1 MTQTLS
7 QLEHSE
13 AFIERHI
20 GSSAEQRQE
29 LLAAVGARSLSAL
42 IQQIVPAD
50 IQLPGPPPV
59 GDAATEHQAL
69 AELKAIASQNQRYK
83 SYIGMGYSAVLTPP
97 VILRNMLENPGWYTA
112 YTPYQPEVSQGRL
125 EALLNFQTVTL
136 DLTGLDLASA
146 SLLDEAT
153 AAAEAMA
160 LAKRASK
167 LKDANRFFVADD
179 VHPQT
184 LDVVRTR
191 AETFGFD
198 VIVDKAEKV
207 LELDGV
213 FGVLLQQ
220 VGTTGELHDYSALL
234 AELKS
239 RKIITSVA
247 ADIMA
252 LVLLTAPGK
261 QGADV
266 VFGSAQR
273 FGVPMG
279 YGGPHAAFFA
289 CRDEFKRSMPGRIIG
304 VSRDAAGNT
313 ALRMAMQTI
322 GMGYSAVLTPP
333 VILRNMLEN
342 PGWYTAYTPYQPEV
356 SQGRLEALLNF
367 QTVTLDLTGLD
378 LASASLLDEA
388 TAAAEAMALAKR
400 ASKLKDANRF
410 FVADDVHPQTLDV
423 VRTRAETFG
432 FDVIVDKAEKVLELD
447 GVFGVL
453 LQQVGTT
460 GELHDYSALLAELKS
475 RKIITSVAADIMALV
490 LLTAPGKQGADVVF
504 GSAQRFGVPM
514 GYGGPHA
521 AFFACRDEFKRS
533 MPGRIIGVS
542 RDAAGN
548 TALRM
553 AMQTREQHIRR
564 EKANSN
570 ICTSQVLLANIA
582 SLYAVYHGPQG
593 LQRIAGRIHRL
604 TDILAAGLQKAGLTL
619 RHHTWFD
626 TLTVEVKDKAAVLE
640 RALSFGINL
649 RTDIHGAVGITLD
662 EATSREDVQTLFALL
677 AGDNHGLDIDALDA
691 AVSKNSQSIPAAML
705 RQDPILTHPV
715 FNRYHSETEMMRY
728 MHRLERKDLALNQA
742 MIPLGSCTMKLNAAA
757 EMIPI
762 TWPEFSELHPFCP
775 PEQAAG
781 YQQMI
786 GQLSQWLVQLTGYDA
801 VCMQPNSGAQGEYAG
816 LLAIRRYHE
825 SRNEAGR
832 HVCLIPSSAHGTNP
846 ASAQMA
852 GMSVVV
858 VACDKNGNIDLHD
871 LRVKAEQAGE
881 ELSCIM
887 VTYPST
893 HGVYEETIREVCQI
907 VHQFGGQVYLDGA
920 NMNAQVGI
928 TTPGYIGADV
938 SHLNLHK
945 TFCIPH
951 GGGGPG
957 MGPIGVKAHLAPFV
971 PGHSVV
977 QIDGVTTQQGAV
989 SAAPF
994 GSASI
999 LPISWMYIRMMG
1011 AEGLKQAS
1019 QMAILNANYI
1029 ATRLK
1034 DAYPILY
1041 TGRDHRV
1048 AHECILDIRPLK
1060 EETGISEMD
1069 IAKRLIDFGFHA
1081 PTMSFPVACTL
1092 MVEPTESESKVELDR
1107 FIDAMLAIRSEIDR
1121 VAKGE
1126 WPLED
1131 NPLVNAPHVQAELV
1145 NDWQHP
1151 YSRELAVFPVAGV
1164 RENKYW
1170 PSVKRLDDVYGDRN
1184 LFCSCVPMSDYE

>member
-1 MTQTLS
+1 MFQESPLMTQSLR
-7 QLEHSE
+7 QLENHE
-13 AFIERHI
+13 AFIDRHI
-20 GSSAEQRQE
+20 GPDAQQQHEMLE
-29 LLAAVGARSLSAL
+29 AVGARSLNEL
-42 IQQIVPAD
+42 IASIVPAD
-50 IQLPGPPPV
+50 IQLAEPPQV
-59 GDAATEHQAL
+59 GEAATEFAAL
-69 AELKAIASQNQRYK
+69 AELKTIASRNKRFK
-83 SYIGMGYSAVLTPP
+83 TYIGMGYTAVQTPP

-125 EALLNFQTVTL
+125 EALLNFQQVTL
-136 DLTGLDLASA
+136 DLTGLDIASA

-160 LAKRASK
+160 MAKRVSK
-167 LKDANRFFVADD
+167 LKNANRFFVAAD

-198 VIVDKAEKV
+198 VIVDDAAKV
-207 LELDGV
+207 LDHQDV

-220 VGTTGELHDYSALL
+220 VGTTGEVHDYSALIT
-234 AELKS
+234 ELKS
-239 RKIITSVA
+239 RKVIVSVA
-247 ADIMA
+247 ADFMT

-261 QGADV
+261 QGADI

-289 CRDEFKRSMPGRIIG
+289 ARDEFKRSMPGRIIG
-304 VSRDAAGNT
+304 VSRDAAG
-313 ALRMAMQTI
+313 R
-322 GMGYSAVLTPP
+322 
-333 VILRNMLEN
+333 
-342 PGWYTAYTPYQPEV
+342 
-356 SQGRLEALLNF
+356 
-367 QTVTLDLTGLD
+367 
-378 LASASLLDEA
+378 
-388 TAAAEAMALAKR
+388 
-400 ASKLKDANRF
+400 
-410 FVADDVHPQTLDV
+410 
-423 VRTRAETFG
+423 
-432 FDVIVDKAEKVLELD
+432 
-447 GVFGVL
+447 
-453 LQQVGTT
+453 
-460 GELHDYSALLAELKS
+460 
-475 RKIITSVAADIMALV
+475 
-490 LLTAPGKQGADVVF
+490 
-504 GSAQRFGVPM
+504 
-514 GYGGPHA
+514 
-521 AFFACRDEFKRS
+521 
-533 MPGRIIGVS
+533 
-542 RDAAGN
+542 

-582 SLYAVYHGPQG
+582 SLYAVFHGPAG
-593 LQRIAGRIHRL
+593 LKRIAGRIHRL
-604 TDILAAGLQKAGLTL
+604 TDILAAGLQQKGLVL
-619 RHHTWFD
+619 RHKHWFD
-626 TLTVEVKDKAAVLE
+626 TLCVEVTDKAAVLS
-640 RALSFGINL
+640 RAEANEINL
-649 RTDIHGAVGITLD
+649 RSDILNAVGITLD
-662 EATSREDVQTLFALL
+662 EATTREDVQALFNVLL
-677 AGDNHGLDIDALDA
+677 GDNHGLDIDKLDQNVA
-691 AVSKNSQSIPAAML
+691 GDSLSVPKGML
-705 RQDPILTHPV
+705 REDAILTHPV

-728 MHRLERKDLALNQA
+728 MHSLERKDLALNQA

-762 TWPEFSELHPFCP
+762 TWPEFAELHPFCP
-775 PEQAAG
+775 ANQAEG
-781 YQQMI
+781 YHQMI
-786 GQLSQWLVQLTGYDA
+786 SQLSDWLVKLTGYDA
-801 VCMQPNSGAQGEYAG
+801 LCMQPNSGAQGEYAG

-825 SRNEAGR
+825 SRNEGSR
-832 HVCLIPSSAHGTNP
+832 NLCLIPSSAHGTNP

-852 GMSVVV
+852 GMEVVV
-858 VACDKNGNIDLHD
+858 VACDKQGNIDLHD
-871 LRVKAEQAGE
+871 LRLKAEQAGDA
-881 ELSCIM
+881 LSCIM

-928 TTPGYIGADV
+928 TSPGYIGADV

-977 QIDGVTTQQGAV
+977 QIEEMLTQQGAV

-1011 AEGLKQAS
+1011 AQGLKKAS
-1019 QMAILNANYI
+1019 QVAILNANYI

-1034 DAYPILY
+1034 SAFPILY
-1041 TGRDHRV
+1041 TGRSGHV

-1060 EETGISEMD
+1060 EETGISELD

-1081 PTMSFPVACTL
+1081 PTMSFPVAGTL
-1092 MVEPTESESKVELDR
+1092 MVEPTESESKLELDR
-1107 FIDAMLAIRSEIDR
+1107 FIDAMLTIRTEIDR
-1121 VAKGE
+1121 VARGE

-1131 NPLVNAPHVQAELV
+1131 NPLVNAPHTQDEIVA
-1145 NDWQHP
+1145 DWTHP
-1151 YSRELAVFPVAGV
+1151 YTRELAVFPAGHS
-1164 RENKYW
+1164 NKYW
-1170 PSVKRLDDVYGDRN
+1170 PTVKRLDDVFGDRN
-1184 LFCSCVPMSDYE
+1184 LFCSCVPMSEYQ